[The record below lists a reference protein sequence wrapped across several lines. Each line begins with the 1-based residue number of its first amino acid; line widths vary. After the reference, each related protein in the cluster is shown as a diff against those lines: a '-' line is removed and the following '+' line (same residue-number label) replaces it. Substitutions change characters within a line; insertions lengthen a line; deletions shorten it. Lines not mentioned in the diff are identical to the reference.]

1 MFKKEIQNINEYKF
15 LKNSEGNVLF
25 QITSNQNNKFNIN
38 ITNDNKILNIKA
50 ICQKNSSE
58 NIYEKTIN
66 LKEIEEKKLFC
77 GFQNIDQYLKE
88 IYRGINSGK
97 EIIIEE
103 NDSITLIIPFNSK
116 FKEIKFKL
124 NKINDKVLE
133 IGDNNNENNLSKNKN
148 YLSICIIILSF
159 LIILNLLNNKINSQK
174 SQIIIQKNQMNNIRN
189 NIILLEN
196 QMKSLEN
203 QIVSYNLEISS
214 LKNINTKLKEYINTL
229 FILDQRENGLS
240 LDSIII
246 NNYKEYSLSLKN
258 WISSNKYISSKLL
271 YRLSKDGKDQYHKK
285 CDNIY
290 PTLTLVET
298 KEGYSFGGFTP
309 CNLKNIGNEC
319 FEKDNG
325 SSFLFFLN
333 SYNKNNNYYDYYGNR
348 NYSKSY
354 SNSTLLEPGYI
365 YFYTNFD
372 KCKFNGKYSSINNQ
386 QVNGI
391 NLNYDFNISEIEVFE
406 IIFEDMIK

>member
-1 MFKKEIQNINEYKF
+1 MIKKEIQNINEYKF

-25 QITSNQNNKFNIN
+25 QITSDQNNKFNIN
-38 ITNDNKILNIKA
+38 ITNDNENLNIKA
-50 ICQKNSSE
+50 ICQKYSSE

-103 NDSITLIIPFNSK
+103 NDAITLIIPFNSK

-133 IGDNNNENNLSKNKN
+133 IGDKNNENNLSKNKI
-148 YLSICIIILSF
+148 YLSICIILSF
-159 LIILNLLNNKINSQK
+159 LIILNLLNNKINYQK
-174 SQIIIQKNQMNNIRN
+174 SLIIIQKNQMNNIRN
-189 NIILLEN
+189 NVILLEN

-214 LKNINTKLKEYINTL
+214 LINANKKLKENINTL

-240 LDSIII
+240 LDSTII

-258 WISSNKYISSKLL
+258 WISSSQYISSKLL
-271 YRLSKDGKDQYHKK
+271 FRLSKDGKDQYHKK

-298 KEGYSFGGFTP
+298 EEGYSFGGFTP

-333 SYNKNNNYYDYYGNR
+333 SYNKNNYYDYYDNR

-354 SNSTLLEPGYI
+354 SNSTILESGYI
-365 YFYTNFD
+365 YFYSNFD

-386 QVNGI
+386 NVNGI

>member
-298 KEGYSFGGFTP
+298 EEGYSFGGFTP

-333 SYNKNNNYYDYYGNR
+333 SYNKNNYYDYYDNR

-354 SNSTLLEPGYI
+354 SNSTILESGYI
-365 YFYTNFD
+365 YFYSNFD

>member
-1 MFKKEIQNINEYKF
+1 MIKKEIQNINEYKF

-25 QITSNQNNKFNIN
+25 QITSDQNNKFNIN
-38 ITNDNKILNIKA
+38 ITNDNENLNIKA
-50 ICQKNSSE
+50 ICQKYSSE

-103 NDSITLIIPFNSK
+103 NDAITLIIPFNSK

-133 IGDNNNENNLSKNKN
+133 IGDKNNENNLSKNKI
-148 YLSICIIILSF
+148 YLSICIILSF
-159 LIILNLLNNKINSQK
+159 LIILNLLNNKINYQK
-174 SQIIIQKNQMNNIRN
+174 SLIIIQKNQMNNIRN
-189 NIILLEN
+189 NVILLEN

-214 LKNINTKLKEYINTL
+214 LINANKKLKENINTL

-240 LDSIII
+240 LDSTII

-258 WISSNKYISSKLL
+258 WISSSKYISSKLL
-271 YRLSKDGKDQYHKK
+271 FRLSKDGKDQYHKK

-333 SYNKNNNYYDYYGNR
+333 SYNKNNYYDYYDNR

-354 SNSTLLEPGYI
+354 SNSTILESGYI
-365 YFYTNFD
+365 YFYSNFD

-386 QVNGI
+386 NVNGI

>member
-1 MFKKEIQNINEYKF
+1 MIKKEIQNINEYKF

-25 QITSNQNNKFNIN
+25 QITSDQNNKFNIN
-38 ITNDNKILNIKA
+38 ITNDNENLNIKA
-50 ICQKNSSE
+50 ICQKYSSE

-103 NDSITLIIPFNSK
+103 NDAITLIIPFNSK

-133 IGDNNNENNLSKNKN
+133 IGDKNNENNLSKNKI
-148 YLSICIIILSF
+148 YLSICIILSF
-159 LIILNLLNNKINSQK
+159 LIILNLLNNKINHQK

-189 NIILLEN
+189 NVILLEN

-214 LKNINTKLKEYINTL
+214 LINANKKLKENINTL

-240 LDSIII
+240 LDSTII

-258 WISSNKYISSKLL
+258 WISSSQYISSKLL
-271 YRLSKDGKDQYHKK
+271 FRLSKDGKDQYHKK

-298 KEGYSFGGFTP
+298 EEGYSFGGFTP

-333 SYNKNNNYYDYYGNR
+333 SYNKNNYYDYYDNR

-354 SNSTLLEPGYI
+354 SNSTILESGYI
-365 YFYTNFD
+365 YFYSNFD

-386 QVNGI
+386 NVNGI
-391 NLNYDFNISEIEVFE
+391 NLIYDFNISEIEVFE

>member
-1 MFKKEIQNINEYKF
+1 MIKKEIQNINEYKF

-25 QITSNQNNKFNIN
+25 QITSDQNNKFNIN
-38 ITNDNKILNIKA
+38 ITNDNENLNIKA
-50 ICQKNSSE
+50 ICQKYSSE

-103 NDSITLIIPFNSK
+103 NDAITLIIPFNSK

-133 IGDNNNENNLSKNKN
+133 IGDKNNENNLSKNKI
-148 YLSICIIILSF
+148 YLSICIILSF
-159 LIILNLLNNKINSQK
+159 LIILNLLNNKINYQK
-174 SQIIIQKNQMNNIRN
+174 SLIIIQKNQMNNIRN
-189 NIILLEN
+189 NVILLEN

-214 LKNINTKLKEYINTL
+214 LINANKKLKENINTL

-240 LDSIII
+240 LDSTII

-258 WISSNKYISSKLL
+258 WISSSQYISSKLL
-271 YRLSKDGKDQYHKK
+271 FRLSKDGKDQYHKK

-333 SYNKNNNYYDYYGNR
+333 SYNKNNYYDYYDNR

-354 SNSTLLEPGYI
+354 SNSTILESGYI
-365 YFYTNFD
+365 YFYSNFD

-386 QVNGI
+386 NVNGI

>member
-1 MFKKEIQNINEYKF
+1 MIKKEIQNINEYKF

-25 QITSNQNNKFNIN
+25 QITSDQNNKFNIN
-38 ITNDNKILNIKA
+38 ITNDNENLNIKA
-50 ICQKNSSE
+50 ICQKYSSE

-103 NDSITLIIPFNSK
+103 NDAITLIIPFNSK

-133 IGDNNNENNLSKNKN
+133 IGDKNNENNLSKNKI
-148 YLSICIIILSF
+148 YLSICIILSF
-159 LIILNLLNNKINSQK
+159 LIILNLLNNKINYQK
-174 SQIIIQKNQMNNIRN
+174 SLIIIQKNQMNNIRN
-189 NIILLEN
+189 NVILLEN

-214 LKNINTKLKEYINTL
+214 LINANKKLKENINTL

-240 LDSIII
+240 LDSTII

-258 WISSNKYISSKLL
+258 WISSSQYISSKLL
-271 YRLSKDGKDQYHKK
+271 FRLSKDGKDQYHKK

-333 SYNKNNNYYDYYGNR
+333 SYNKNNYYDYYDNR

-354 SNSTLLEPGYI
+354 SNSTILESGYI
-365 YFYTNFD
+365 YFYSNFD

>member
-1 MFKKEIQNINEYKF
+1 MIKKEIQNINEYKF

-25 QITSNQNNKFNIN
+25 QIISDQNNKFNIN
-38 ITNDNKILNIKA
+38 ITNDNENLNIKA

-97 EIIIEE
+97 EIIVEE
-103 NDSITLIIPFNSK
+103 NDAITLIIPFNSK

-133 IGDNNNENNLSKNKN
+133 IGDKNNENNLSKNKI

-159 LIILNLLNNKINSQK
+159 LIILNLLNNKINYQK
-174 SQIIIQKNQMNNIRN
+174 SQIIIQRNEMNNIRN

-214 LKNINTKLKEYINTL
+214 LININKKLKENINTL
-229 FILDQRENGLS
+229 FSLDQRENGLS
-240 LDSIII
+240 LDSTII
-246 NNYKEYSLSLKN
+246 NNYKEYS
-258 WISSNKYISSKLL
+258 
-271 YRLSKDGKDQYHKK
+271 
-285 CDNIY
+285 
-290 PTLTLVET
+290 
-298 KEGYSFGGFTP
+298 
-309 CNLKNIGNEC
+309 
-319 FEKDNG
+319 
-325 SSFLFFLN
+325 
-333 SYNKNNNYYDYYGNR
+333 
-348 NYSKSY
+348 
-354 SNSTLLEPGYI
+354 
-365 YFYTNFD
+365 
-372 KCKFNGKYSSINNQ
+372 
-386 QVNGI
+386 
-391 NLNYDFNISEIEVFE
+391 
-406 IIFEDMIK
+406 

>member
-1 MFKKEIQNINEYKF
+1 MIKKEIQNINEYKF

-25 QITSNQNNKFNIN
+25 QITSAQNNKFNIN
-38 ITNDNKILNIKA
+38 ITNDNENLNIKA
-50 ICQKNSSE
+50 ICQKYSSE

-103 NDSITLIIPFNSK
+103 NDAITLIIPFNSK

-133 IGDNNNENNLSKNKN
+133 IGDKNNENNLSKNKI
-148 YLSICIIILSF
+148 YLSICIILSF
-159 LIILNLLNNKINSQK
+159 LIILNLLNNKINYQK
-174 SQIIIQKNQMNNIRN
+174 SLIIIQKNQMNNIRN
-189 NIILLEN
+189 NVILLEN

-214 LKNINTKLKEYINTL
+214 LINANKKLKENINTL

-240 LDSIII
+240 LDSTII

-258 WISSNKYISSKLL
+258 WISSSQYISSKLL
-271 YRLSKDGKDQYHKK
+271 FRLSKDGKDQYHKK

-298 KEGYSFGGFTP
+298 EEGYSFGGFTP

-333 SYNKNNNYYDYYGNR
+333 SYNKNNYYDYYDNR

-354 SNSTLLEPGYI
+354 SNSTILESGYI
-365 YFYTNFD
+365 YFYSNFD

-386 QVNGI
+386 NVNGI

>member
-1 MFKKEIQNINEYKF
+1 MIKKEIQNINEYKF

-25 QITSNQNNKFNIN
+25 QITSDQNNKFNIN
-38 ITNDNKILNIKA
+38 ITNDNENLNIKA
-50 ICQKNSSE
+50 ICQKYSSE

-103 NDSITLIIPFNSK
+103 NDAITLIIPFNSK

-133 IGDNNNENNLSKNKN
+133 IGDKNNENNLSKNKI
-148 YLSICIIILSF
+148 YLSICIILSF
-159 LIILNLLNNKINSQK
+159 LIILNLLNNKINYQK
-174 SQIIIQKNQMNNIRN
+174 SLIIIQKNQMNNIRN
-189 NIILLEN
+189 NVILLEN

-214 LKNINTKLKEYINTL
+214 LINANKKLKENINTL
-229 FILDQRENGLS
+229 FSLDQRENGLS
-240 LDSIII
+240 LDSTII

-258 WISSNKYISSKLL
+258 WISSSQYISSKLL
-271 YRLSKDGKDQYHKK
+271 FRLSKDGKDQYHKK

-333 SYNKNNNYYDYYGNR
+333 SYNKNNYYDYYDNR

-354 SNSTLLEPGYI
+354 SNSTILESGYI
-365 YFYTNFD
+365 YFYSNFD

-386 QVNGI
+386 NVNGI

>member
-1 MFKKEIQNINEYKF
+1 MIKKDIQNINEYKF

-25 QITSNQNNKFNIN
+25 QITSDQNNKFNIN
-38 ITNDNKILNIKA
+38 ITNDNENLNIKA
-50 ICQKNSSE
+50 ICQKYSSE

-103 NDSITLIIPFNSK
+103 NDAITLIIPFNSK

-133 IGDNNNENNLSKNKN
+133 IGDKNNENNLSKNKI
-148 YLSICIIILSF
+148 YLSICIILSF
-159 LIILNLLNNKINSQK
+159 LIILNLLNNKINYQK
-174 SQIIIQKNQMNNIRN
+174 SLIIIQKNQMNNIRN
-189 NIILLEN
+189 NVILLEN

-214 LKNINTKLKEYINTL
+214 LINANKKLKENINTL

-240 LDSIII
+240 LDSTII

-258 WISSNKYISSKLL
+258 WISSSKYISSKLL
-271 YRLSKDGKDQYHKK
+271 FRLSKDGKDQYHKK

-333 SYNKNNNYYDYYGNR
+333 SYNKNNYYDYYDNR

-354 SNSTLLEPGYI
+354 SNSTILESGYI
-365 YFYTNFD
+365 YFYSNFD

-386 QVNGI
+386 NVNGI

>member
-1 MFKKEIQNINEYKF
+1 MIKKEIQNINEYKF

-25 QITSNQNNKFNIN
+25 QITSDQNNKFNIN
-38 ITNDNKILNIKA
+38 ITNDNENLNIKA

-103 NDSITLIIPFNSK
+103 NDAITLIIPFNSK

-133 IGDNNNENNLSKNKN
+133 IGDKNNENNLSKNKI

-159 LIILNLLNNKINSQK
+159 LIILNLLNNKINYQK
-174 SQIIIQKNQMNNIRN
+174 SQIIIQKNEMNNIRN

-214 LKNINTKLKEYINTL
+214 LININKKLKENINTL
-229 FILDQRENGLS
+229 FSLDQRENGLS
-240 LDSIII
+240 LDSTII

-258 WISSNKYISSKLL
+258 WISSSQYISSKLL
-271 YRLSKDGKDQYHKK
+271 FRLSKDGKDQYHKK

-298 KEGYSFGGFTP
+298 EEGYSFGGFTP

-333 SYNKNNNYYDYYGNR
+333 SYNKNNYYDYYDNR

-354 SNSTLLEPGYI
+354 SNSTILESGYI
-365 YFYTNFD
+365 YFYSNFD

-386 QVNGI
+386 NVNGI

>member
-1 MFKKEIQNINEYKF
+1 
-15 LKNSEGNVLF
+15 
-25 QITSNQNNKFNIN
+25 
-38 ITNDNKILNIKA
+38 
-50 ICQKNSSE
+50 
-58 NIYEKTIN
+58 
-66 LKEIEEKKLFC
+66 
-77 GFQNIDQYLKE
+77 
-88 IYRGINSGK
+88 
-97 EIIIEE
+97 
-103 NDSITLIIPFNSK
+103 
-116 FKEIKFKL
+116 
-124 NKINDKVLE
+124 
-133 IGDNNNENNLSKNKN
+133 
-148 YLSICIIILSF
+148 
-159 LIILNLLNNKINSQK
+159 
-174 SQIIIQKNQMNNIRN
+174 MNNIRN
-189 NIILLEN
+189 NVILLEN

-214 LKNINTKLKEYINTL
+214 LINANKKLKENINTL

-240 LDSIII
+240 LDSTII

-258 WISSNKYISSKLL
+258 WISSSQYISSKLL
-271 YRLSKDGKDQYHKK
+271 FRLSKDGKDQYHKK

-298 KEGYSFGGFTP
+298 EEGYSFGGFTP

-333 SYNKNNNYYDYYGNR
+333 SYNKNNYYDYYDNR
-348 NYSKSY
+348 NFSKSY
-354 SNSTLLEPGYI
+354 SNSTILESGYI
-365 YFYTNFD
+365 YFYSNFD

-386 QVNGI
+386 NVNGI

>member
-1 MFKKEIQNINEYKF
+1 MIKKEIQNINEYKF

-25 QITSNQNNKFNIN
+25 QITSDQNNKFNIN
-38 ITNDNKILNIKA
+38 ITNDNENLNIKA
-50 ICQKNSSE
+50 ICQKYSSE

-66 LKEIEEKKLFC
+66 LKEIEEKKLFSW
-77 GFQNIDQYLKE
+77 FQNIDQYLKE

-103 NDSITLIIPFNSK
+103 NDAITLIIPFNSK

-133 IGDNNNENNLSKNKN
+133 IGDKNNENNLSKNKI
-148 YLSICIIILSF
+148 YLNICIIILSF
-159 LIILNLLNNKINSQK
+159 LIILNLLNNKINYQK

-189 NIILLEN
+189 NVILLEN

-214 LKNINTKLKEYINTL
+214 LINANKKLKENINTL

-240 LDSIII
+240 LDSTII

-258 WISSNKYISSKLL
+258 WISSSQYISSKLL
-271 YRLSKDGKDQYHKK
+271 FRLSKDGKDQYHKK

-298 KEGYSFGGFTP
+298 EEGYSFGGFTP

-333 SYNKNNNYYDYYGNR
+333 SYNKNNYYDYYDNR

-354 SNSTLLEPGYI
+354 SNSTILESGYI
-365 YFYTNFD
+365 YFYSNFD

-386 QVNGI
+386 NVNGI

>member
-1 MFKKEIQNINEYKF
+1 MIKTEIQNINEYKF

-25 QITSNQNNKFNIN
+25 QITSDQNNKFNIN
-38 ITNDNKILNIKA
+38 ITNDNENLNIKA
-50 ICQKNSSE
+50 ICQKYSSE

-103 NDSITLIIPFNSK
+103 NDAITLIIPFNSK

-133 IGDNNNENNLSKNKN
+133 IGDKNNENNLSKNKI
-148 YLSICIIILSF
+148 YLSICIILSF
-159 LIILNLLNNKINSQK
+159 LIILNLLNNKINYQK
-174 SQIIIQKNQMNNIRN
+174 SLIIIQKNQMNNIRN
-189 NIILLEN
+189 NVILLEN

-214 LKNINTKLKEYINTL
+214 LINANKKLKENINTL

-240 LDSIII
+240 LDSTII

-258 WISSNKYISSKLL
+258 WISSSQYISSKLL
-271 YRLSKDGKDQYHKK
+271 FRLSKDGKDQYHKK

-298 KEGYSFGGFTP
+298 EEGYSFGGFTP

-333 SYNKNNNYYDYYGNR
+333 SYNKNNYYDYYDNR

-354 SNSTLLEPGYI
+354 SNSTILESGYI
-365 YFYTNFD
+365 YFYSNFD

-386 QVNGI
+386 NVNGI